1 MTRAFASS
9 KVRTVQGNRS
19 WAGLKRGNTRMAI
32 WDQVYD
38 PLNNKFLSTAI
49 AALPIVLLLVMIAS
63 NKVKTYWAA
72 AIALVLT
79 ILVAA
84 FIFTMPAP
92 MAIKSAGLGAVDG
105 FCKIGWII
113 LNVLFLYRLT
123 VEKGLFAVF
132 QHSLGRITADRRLQ
146 ILLICF
152 CFGAF
157 FEGAAGFG
165 TPVAVC
171 TAMMMGLGFSPL
183 TSAAMALFANTAT
196 VAFGAIGAPII
207 GLSASSGID
216 TTTLGKAIGIQ
227 SLPFSMLMPF
237 FMLWMFCGWKKT
249 FQVLPAI
256 LVAAISFSVPQFIF
270 SYYVSPFI
278 VDVAAGGISLA
289 CMVAFLRVW
298 KPAQIMTD
306 PTLRFPDDSHSEVKP
321 PAPLNEL
328 PNARQVFNAWL
339 PWIILCVILAFWAS
353 DYWKHLVA
361 PLALKFPIPGLDKM
375 IMAVPPVVRVPT
387 AQPGVF
393 LFSYLTYSGT
403 GVLLSGII
411 AGLLMGF
418 SPAALVRSWFKTIYA
433 VRFALI
439 TITLMLS
446 LATLTGS
453 SGIQGTLGL
462 AFAATGALFPFFS
475 AVLGWLGVA
484 ATGSDTSANVL
495 FGGLQVVAAHQAG
508 FNPVLMAAANSTGG
522 CMGKIIAIS
531 SIVIASAA
539 TGWTGSEGKILRF
552 VFPAAVFWGVLVGL
566 LVMLQAYFIPG
577 TVPILP

>member
-1 MTRAFASS
+1 MGAWS
-9 KVRTVQGNRS
+9 
-19 WAGLKRGNTRMAI
+19 
-32 WDQVYD
+32 QVYD
-38 PLNNKFLSTAI
+38 PFHNTAVSTAV
-49 AALPIVLLLVMIAS
+49 AAVPILLLLVLIAS
-63 NKVKTYWAA
+63 NKVKTHWAA
-72 AIALVLT
+72 AIALALT
-79 ILVAA
+79 LVVTIFA
-84 FIFTMPAP
+84 FTMPAE
-92 MAIKSAGLGAVDG
+92 MAVKSAALGAVDG

-132 QHSLGRITADRRLQ
+132 QHSLGRITNDRRLQ

-171 TAMMMGLGFSPL
+171 AAMMMGLGFSPL

-216 TTTLGKAIGIQ
+216 TMTLGKAIGIQ
-227 SLPFSMLMPF
+227 SMPFTLLMPL
-237 FMLWMFCGWKKT
+237 FMLWVFCGWKKT
-249 FQVLPAI
+249 MAVLPAVI
-256 LVAAISFSVPQFIF
+256 VAAVSFAIPQFIF

-289 CMVAFLRVW
+289 CFVLFMRVW
-298 KPAQIMTD
+298 KPAEIMTD
-306 PTLRFPDDSHSEVKP
+306 PTARYADNSHSDMKP
-321 PAPLNEL
+321 PAPLAEL
-328 PNARQVFNAWL
+328 PTGRQVFDAWL
-339 PWIILCVILAFWAS
+339 PWVILCVVLAFWAS
-353 DYWKHLVA
+353 DYWKHLGNLWFD
-361 PLALKFPIPGLDKM
+361 PKFPIPGLDKM
-375 IMAVPPVVRVPT
+375 VLAVPPVVRAAVPQ
-387 AQPGVF
+387 AGVF
-393 LFSYLTYSGT
+393 SFTFLTYSGT
-403 GVLLSGII
+403 GVLLSAII
-411 AGLLMGF
+411 AGLTMGF
-418 SPAALVRSWFKTIYA
+418 SPLALVKNWLKTIYA

-453 SGIQGTLGL
+453 SGLQGTLGL
-462 AFAATGALFPFFS
+462 AFAATGPLFPFFS

-495 FGGLQVVAAHQAG
+495 FGGLQVVAANHAG

-522 CMGKIIAIS
+522 CMGKIIAVS
-531 SIVIASAA
+531 SLVIAVAA
-539 TGWTGSEGKILRF
+539 TGWHGSEGKILRF
-552 VFPAAVFWGVLVGL
+552 VFPYAVFWGVLVGL
-566 LVMLQAYFIPG
+566 MVMLQAYLLPW
-577 TVPILP
+577 TVPVLPG

>member
-1 MTRAFASS
+1 ME
-9 KVRTVQGNRS
+9 
-19 WAGLKRGNTRMAI
+19 I
-32 WDQVYD
+32 WNQVYD
-38 PLNNKFLSTAI
+38 PLNNKLLSTAV
-49 AALPIVLLLVMIAS
+49 AALPIVLLLGMIAS

-79 ILVAA
+79 ILVAH
-84 FIFTMPAP
+84 FVFTMPAD
-92 MAIKSAGLGAVDG
+92 MALKSAGLGAVDG

-171 TAMMMGLGFSPL
+171 AAMMMGLGFSPL

-216 TTTLGKAIGIQ
+216 TVTLGKAIGIQ
-227 SLPFSMLMPF
+227 SVPFSFLMPF
-237 FMLWMFCGWKKT
+237 FMLWVFCGWKKT
-249 FQVLPAI
+249 FAVTPAV
-256 LVAAISFSVPQFIF
+256 LVAALSFAIPQFVF

-289 CMVAFLRVW
+289 CMVLFLRVW
-298 KPAQIMTD
+298 KPAEIMTD
-306 PTLRFPDDSHSEVKP
+306 PTARYADNSHSDMKA
-321 PAPLNEL
+321 PAPLEAL
-328 PNARQVFNAWL
+328 PSGKQVFDAWL
-339 PWIILCVILAFWAS
+339 PWVILCLVLAFWAS
-353 DYWKHLVA
+353 DYWKHLAGILFA
-361 PLALKFPIPGLDKM
+361 PKFPIPGLDKM

-387 AQPGVF
+387 AQAGAFVF
-393 LFSYLTYSGT
+393 TFLSYSGT
-403 GVLLSGII
+403 GVLVSGII

-418 SPAALVRSWFKTIYA
+418 SPVALVTRWFRTWYA

-453 SGIQGTLGL
+453 SGMQATLGL
-462 AFAATGALFPFFS
+462 AFAATGSLFPFFS

-522 CMGKIIAIS
+522 CMGKIIAIA
-531 SIVIASAA
+531 SIVIAVAA
-539 TGWTGSEGKILRF
+539 TGWQGSEGKILRF
-552 VFPAAVFWGVLVGL
+552 VFPYAVFWGVLVGL
-566 LVMLQAYFIPG
+566 LVMLQAYVFPWSVPTLPG
-577 TVPILP
+577 M

>member
-1 MTRAFASS
+1 MSI
-9 KVRTVQGNRS
+9 
-19 WAGLKRGNTRMAI
+19 WAQN
-32 WDQVYD
+32 YD
-38 PLNNKFLSTAI
+38 PFHNHILSTVV
-49 AALPIVLLLVMIAS
+49 AAVPILLLLIMIAT
-63 NKVKTYWAA
+63 NKVKAYWAA
-72 AIALVLT
+72 GIALVLT
-79 ILVAA
+79 ILVATTV
-84 FIFTMPAP
+84 FTMPVD
-92 MAIKSAGLGAVDG
+92 MALKSAGLGALDG

-132 QHSLGRITADRRLQ
+132 QHSLGRITPDRRLQ
-146 ILLICF
+146 ILLIAF

-165 TPVAVC
+165 TPVAVVA
-171 TAMMMGLGFSPL
+171 AMLMGLGFSPL

-196 VAFGAIGAPII
+196 VAFGAIGAPIQ
-207 GLSASSGID
+207 GLVSSSGID
-216 TTTLGKAIGIQ
+216 AMTLGKAIGIQ
-227 SLPFSMLMPF
+227 SVPFSFLMPF
-237 FMLWMFCGWKKT
+237 FMLWIFCGWKKT
-249 FQVLPAI
+249 FAVTPAI
-256 LVAAISFSVPQFIF
+256 MVAALSFSIPQFFF

-289 CMVAFLRVW
+289 SMVLFLRVW
-298 KPAQIMTD
+298 KPKEILTNPAM
-306 PTLRFPDDSHSEVKP
+306 RFPDDSHSDVKP

-328 PNARQVFNAWL
+328 PNARQVFNAWV
-339 PWIILCVILAFWAS
+339 PWIILCVVLAFWAT
-353 DYWKHLVA
+353 DYWKHLAAILFA
-361 PLALKFPIPGLDKM
+361 PKFPIPGLDKM

-387 AQPGVF
+387 AQAGVF
-393 LFSYLTYSGT
+393 AFTFLTYSGT

-411 AGLLMGF
+411 SGLLMGF
-418 SPAALVRSWFKTIYA
+418 SPVALVKAWFKTIYA

-462 AFAATGALFPFFS
+462 AFAGTGALFPFFS

-495 FGGLQVVAAHQAG
+495 FGGLQVVAANTAG

-522 CMGKIIAIS
+522 CMGKIIAVS
-531 SIVIASAA
+531 SIVIATAA
-539 TGWTGSEGKILRF
+539 TGWQGSEGKILRF
-552 VFPAAVFWGVLVGL
+552 VFPAAVFWGILVGL
-566 LVMLQAYFIPG
+566 FIMLQAYVIPW
-577 TVPILP
+577 TVPVLPG

>member
-1 MTRAFASS
+1 MTW
-9 KVRTVQGNRS
+9 N
-19 WAGLKRGNTRMAI
+19 
-32 WDQVYD
+32 QVYD
-38 PLNNKFLSTAI
+38 PLNNQILSTAV
-49 AALPIVLLLVMIAS
+49 AAIPIVLLLLMIAS

-79 ILVAA
+79 ILVAS
-84 FIFTMPAP
+84 FVFTMPMD
-92 MAIKSAGLGAVDG
+92 MAVKSAALGAVDG

-132 QHSLGRITADRRLQ
+132 QHSLGRITNDRRLQ

-171 TAMMMGLGFSPL
+171 AAMMMGLGFSPL

-216 TTTLGKAIGIQ
+216 TMTLGKAIGIQ
-227 SLPFSMLMPF
+227 SMPFTILMPL
-237 FMLWMFCGWKKT
+237 FMLWVFCGWKKT
-249 FQVLPAI
+249 MDVLPAVI
-256 LVAAISFSVPQFIF
+256 VAALSFAIPQFIF

-289 CMVAFLRVW
+289 CFVGFLRVW
-298 KPAQIMTD
+298 QPAEVMTD
-306 PTLRFPDDSHSEVKP
+306 ATARFHDDSHSEVKP
-321 PAPLNEL
+321 PAPLAAL
-328 PNARQVFNAWL
+328 PTGRQVFDAWM
-339 PWIILCVILAFWAS
+339 PWVILCVVLAFWAS
-353 DYWKHLVA
+353 DFWKHLANLWFA
-361 PLALKFPIPGLDKM
+361 PKFPIPGLDKM
-375 IMAVPPVVRVPT
+375 IDAVPPVVRAATPQ
-387 AQPGVF
+387 AGVF
-393 LFSYLTYSGT
+393 SFTFLSYSGT
-403 GVLLSGII
+403 GVLLSAII
-411 AGLLMGF
+411 AGFLMGF
-418 SPAALVRSWFKTIYA
+418 SPAALVKHWLKTIYA
-433 VRFALI
+433 VRYALI

-453 SGIQGTLGL
+453 SGLQATLGL

-495 FGGLQVVAAHQAG
+495 FGGLQVVAANQAG

-531 SIVIASAA
+531 SLVIAVAA
-539 TGWTGSEGKILRF
+539 TGWQGSEGKILRF
-552 VFPAAVFWGVLVGL
+552 VFPYAVFWGVLVGL
-566 LVMLQAYFIPG
+566 MVMLQAYVFPWS
-577 TVPILP
+577 VPTLPM

>member
-1 MTRAFASS
+1 
-9 KVRTVQGNRS
+9 
-19 WAGLKRGNTRMAI
+19 MAI
-32 WDQVYD
+32 WNQVYD

-49 AALPIVLLLVMIAS
+49 AALPIVLLLGMIAS

-79 ILVAA
+79 ILVAH
-84 FIFTMPAP
+84 FVFTMPAD
-92 MAIKSAGLGAVDG
+92 MALKSAGLGAVDG

-132 QHSLGRITADRRLQ
+132 QHSLGRITGDRRLQ

-171 TAMMMGLGFSPL
+171 AAMMMGLGFSPL

-216 TTTLGKAIGIQ
+216 TATLGKAIGIQ
-227 SLPFSMLMPF
+227 SVPFSFLMPF
-237 FMLWMFCGWKKT
+237 FMLWVFCGWKKT
-249 FQVLPAI
+249 FAVTPAI
-256 LVAAISFSVPQFIF
+256 LVAALSFSIPQFVF

-289 CMVAFLRVW
+289 SMVLFLRVW
-298 KPAQIMTD
+298 KPAEIMTD
-306 PTLRFPDDSHSEVKP
+306 PTARYADNSHSDMKP
-321 PAPLNEL
+321 PAPLQEL
-328 PNARQVFNAWL
+328 PSGKQVFDAWL
-339 PWIILCVILAFWAS
+339 PWVILCVVLAFWAS
-353 DYWKHLVA
+353 DYWKHLAGILFA
-361 PLALKFPIPGLDKM
+361 PKFPIPGLDKM
-375 IMAVPPVVRVPT
+375 IMAVPPVVRTPT
-387 AQPGVF
+387 AQAGVF
-393 LFSYLTYSGT
+393 AFTFLSYSGT
-403 GVLLSGII
+403 GVLVSGII

-418 SPAALVRSWFKTIYA
+418 SPVALVTRWFKTWYA

-453 SGIQGTLGL
+453 SGMQATLGL
-462 AFAATGALFPFFS
+462 AFAATGSLFPFFS

-522 CMGKIIAIS
+522 CMGKIIAVA
-531 SIVIASAA
+531 SIVIAVAA
-539 TGWTGSEGKILRF
+539 TGWQGSEGKILRF
-552 VFPAAVFWGVLVGL
+552 VFPYAVFWGVMVGIF
-566 LVMLQAYFIPG
+566 VMLQAYVFPWSVPTLPG
-577 TVPILP
+577 M

>member
-1 MTRAFASS
+1 MT
-9 KVRTVQGNRS
+9 G
-19 WAGLKRGNTRMAI
+19 WAQN
-32 WDQVYD
+32 YD
-38 PLNNKFLSTAI
+38 PFNNAVISTTVAAI
-49 AALPIVLLLVMIAS
+49 PILLLLAMIAT
-63 NKVKTYWAA
+63 NKVKVYWAA
-72 AIALVLT
+72 AIALALTLASAVL
-79 ILVAA
+79 A
-84 FIFTMPAP
+84 FHMPAD
-92 MAIKSAGLGAVDG
+92 MAVKSAALGAVDG

-171 TAMMMGLGFSPL
+171 AAMMMGLGFSPL

-196 VAFGAIGAPII
+196 VAFGAIGAPIQ
-207 GLSASSGID
+207 GLVSSSGID
-216 TTTLGKAIGIQ
+216 AMTLGKAIGIQ
-227 SLPFSMLMPF
+227 SVPFSFLMPF
-237 FMLWMFCGWKKT
+237 FMLWVFCGARKT
-249 FQVLPAI
+249 MAVLPAI
-256 LVAAISFSVPQFIF
+256 MVAALSFSIPQFIF

-289 CMVAFLRVW
+289 CFVLFLRVW
-298 KPAQIMTD
+298 KPAELMTD
-306 PTLRFPDDSHSEVKP
+306 PTARFADNSHSDMKA
-321 PAPLNEL
+321 PAPLEAL
-328 PNARQVFNAWL
+328 PSGKQVFDAWI
-339 PWIILCVILAFWAS
+339 PWVILCVVLAFWAS
-353 DYWKHLVA
+353 DYWKHLASVLFA
-361 PLALKFPIPGLDKM
+361 PKFPIPGLDKM
-375 IMAVPPVVRVPT
+375 IMAMPPVVRAPT
-387 AQPGVF
+387 AQAGVF
-393 LFSYLTYSGT
+393 AFTFLTYSGT

-411 AGLLMGF
+411 SGLLMGF
-418 SPAALVRSWFKTIYA
+418 SPMALVNRWFKTIYA

-453 SGIQGTLGL
+453 SGIQATLGL
-462 AFAATGALFPFFS
+462 AFAATGAFFPFFS

-522 CMGKIIAIS
+522 CMGKIIAVS
-531 SIVIASAA
+531 SIVIAATA
-539 TGWTGSEGKILRF
+539 TGWQGSEGRILRF
-552 VFPAAVFWGVLVGL
+552 VFPYAVFWGVLVGL
-566 LVMLQAYFIPG
+566 LVMLQAYVIPW
-577 TVPILP
+577 TVPTLPGM

>member
-1 MTRAFASS
+1 MIPTAWS
-9 KVRTVQGNRS
+9 
-19 WAGLKRGNTRMAI
+19 
-32 WDQVYD
+32 QVYD
-38 PLNNKFLSTAI
+38 PFSNTVLSTAV
-49 AALPIVLLLVMIAS
+49 AALPIILLLLMIAS
-63 NKVKTYWAA
+63 NKIKTYWAA

-79 ILVAA
+79 GLVAVFA
-84 FIFTMPAP
+84 FHMPAD
-92 MAIKSAGLGAVDG
+92 MAVKSAALGAVDG

-132 QHSLGRITADRRLQ
+132 QHSLGRITNDRRLQ

-171 TAMMMGLGFSPL
+171 AAMMMGLGFSPL

-216 TTTLGKAIGIQ
+216 TMTLGKAIGIQ
-227 SLPFSMLMPF
+227 SLPFTLLMPL
-237 FMLWMFCGWKKT
+237 FMLWVFCGWKKT
-249 FQVLPAI
+249 LAVWPAI
-256 LVAAISFSVPQFIF
+256 VVAAVSFAIPQFIF
-270 SYYVSPFI
+270 SYYISPFI

-289 CMVAFLRVW
+289 CFVGFMRVW
-298 KPAQIMTD
+298 KPAEIMTD
-306 PTLRFPDDSHSEVKP
+306 PTARYADDSHSDMKP
-321 PAPLNEL
+321 TPPLAAL
-328 PNARQVFNAWL
+328 PTGQQVFSAWL
-339 PWIILCVILAFWAS
+339 PWIILCVVLAFWAS
-353 DYWKHLVA
+353 DYWKHLA
-361 PLALKFPIPGLDKM
+361 SLIYSPKFPIPGLDKM
-375 IMAVPPVVRVPT
+375 ILAVPPVVRVAAPQ
-387 AQPGVF
+387 AGVF
-393 LFSYLTYSGT
+393 SFTLLAYSGT
-403 GVLLSGII
+403 GVLLSGLI
-411 AGLLMGF
+411 AGTIMGF
-418 SPAALVRSWFKTIYA
+418 SPMALVTRWFKTIYA
-433 VRFALI
+433 VRYALI

-453 SGIQGTLGL
+453 SGLQGTLGL
-462 AFAATGALFPFFS
+462 AFAATGVLFPFFS

-495 FGGLQVVAAHQAG
+495 FGGLQVVAANKAG

-531 SIVIASAA
+531 SLVIAVAA

-552 VFPAAVFWGVLVGL
+552 VFPYAVFWGVLVGIM
-566 LVMLQAYFIPG
+566 VMLQAYVFPW
-577 TVPILP
+577 TVPPMPM

>member
-1 MTRAFASS
+1 MPTE
-9 KVRTVQGNRS
+9 
-19 WAGLKRGNTRMAI
+19 MA
-32 WDQVYD
+32 
-38 PLNNKFLSTAI
+38 L
-49 AALPIVLLLVMIAS
+49 
-63 NKVKTYWAA
+63 
-72 AIALVLT
+72 
-79 ILVAA
+79 
-84 FIFTMPAP
+84 
-92 MAIKSAGLGAVDG
+92 KSAGLGAVDG

-146 ILLICF
+146 ILLIAF

-165 TPVAVC
+165 TPVAVVS
-171 TAMMMGLGFSPL
+171 AMLMGLGFSPL

-196 VAFGAIGAPII
+196 VAFGAIGAPIQ
-207 GLSASSGID
+207 GLVASSGID
-216 TTTLGKAIGIQ
+216 AMTLGKAIGIQ
-227 SLPFSMLMPF
+227 SVPFSFLMPF

-249 FQVLPAI
+249 FAVTPAI
-256 LVAAISFSVPQFIF
+256 LVAALSFSIPQFIF

-298 KPAQIMTD
+298 KPAEILTD
-306 PTLRFPDDSHSEVKP
+306 PTMRFPDDSHSEVKI
-321 PAPLNEL
+321 PAPLEAL
-328 PNARQVFNAWL
+328 PTAQQVIRAWT
-339 PWIILCVILAFWAS
+339 PWVILCVVLAFWAT
-353 DYWKHLVA
+353 DYWKHLAAVLFA
-361 PLALKFPIPGLDKM
+361 PKFPIPGLDKM
-375 IMAVPPVVRVPT
+375 IMAMPPVVRAPT
-387 AQPGVF
+387 AQAGVF
-393 LFSYLTYSGT
+393 LFSFLTYSGT
-403 GVLLSGII
+403 GVLLSGIV
-411 AGLLMGF
+411 AGTLMGF
-418 SPAALVRSWFKTIYA
+418 SPIALVKSWFKTIYA

-462 AFAATGALFPFFS
+462 AFAGTGVLFPFFS

-495 FGGLQVVAAHQAG
+495 FGGLQVVAANTAH

-552 VFPAAVFWGVLVGL
+552 VFPAAVFWGILVGL
-566 LVMLQAYFIPG
+566 LVMLQAYVIPW
-577 TVPILP
+577 TVPVLPGM

>member
-1 MTRAFASS
+1 ML
-9 KVRTVQGNRS
+9 G
-19 WAGLKRGNTRMAI
+19 WAQN
-32 WDQVYD
+32 YD
-38 PLNNKFLSTAI
+38 PFNNTVISTVVAAI
-49 AALPIVLLLVMIAS
+49 PILLLLAMIAT
-63 NKVKTYWAA
+63 NKVKVYWAA
-72 AIALVLT
+72 AIALILT
-79 ILVAA
+79 LLSAIFA
-84 FIFTMPAP
+84 FHMPAD
-92 MAIKSAGLGAVDG
+92 MAVKSAALGAVDG

-171 TAMMMGLGFSPL
+171 AAMMMGLGFSPL

-196 VAFGAIGAPII
+196 VAFGAIGAPIQ
-207 GLSASSGID
+207 GLVSSSGID
-216 TTTLGKAIGIQ
+216 AMTLGKAIGIQ
-227 SLPFSMLMPF
+227 SVPFSFLMPF
-237 FMLWMFCGWKKT
+237 FMLWVFCGRKKT
-249 FQVLPAI
+249 LAVTPAI
-256 LVAAISFSVPQFIF
+256 LVAALSFSIPQFIF

-289 CMVAFLRVW
+289 CFVLFLRVW
-298 KPAQIMTD
+298 QPAELMSD
-306 PTLRFPDDSHSEVKP
+306 PTARYADNSHSDMKA
-321 PAPLNEL
+321 PAPLEAL
-328 PNARQVFNAWL
+328 PSGKQVFDAWL
-339 PWIILCVILAFWAS
+339 PWVILCVVLAFWAS
-353 DYWKHLVA
+353 DYWKHLASVLFA
-361 PLALKFPIPGLDKM
+361 PKFPIPGLDKM
-375 IMAVPPVVRVPT
+375 IMAMPPVVRAPT

-393 LFSYLTYSGT
+393 IFSFLTYSGT
-403 GVLLSGII
+403 GVLVSGII

-418 SPAALVRSWFKTIYA
+418 SPVALVKSWFKTIYA

-453 SGIQGTLGL
+453 SGIQATLGL
-462 AFAATGALFPFFS
+462 AFAATGAFFPFFS

-522 CMGKIIAIS
+522 CMGKIIAVS
-531 SIVIASAA
+531 SIVIAATA
-539 TGWTGSEGKILRF
+539 TGWQGSEGKILRF
-552 VFPAAVFWGVLVGL
+552 VFPYAIFWGVLVGL
-566 LVMLQAYFIPG
+566 MVMLQAYVLPW
-577 TVPILP
+577 TVPTLPGM

>member
-1 MTRAFASS
+1 MLA
-9 KVRTVQGNRS
+9 
-19 WAGLKRGNTRMAI
+19 WAQN
-32 WDQVYD
+32 YD
-38 PLNNKFLSTAI
+38 PFHNPALSTVVAAI
-49 AALPIVLLLVMIAS
+49 PILLLLAMIAT
-63 NKVKTYWAA
+63 NKVKVYWAA

-79 ILVAA
+79 LLTAVFA
-84 FIFTMPAP
+84 FHMPAD
-92 MAIKSAGLGAVDG
+92 MAAKSAALGAVDG

-171 TAMMMGLGFSPL
+171 AAMMMGLGFSPL

-196 VAFGAIGAPII
+196 VAFGAIGAPIQ
-207 GLSASSGID
+207 GLVASTGID
-216 TTTLGKAIGIQ
+216 AMTLGKAIGIQ
-227 SLPFSMLMPF
+227 SAPFSFLMPF
-237 FMLWMFCGWKKT
+237 FMLWVFCGVRKT
-249 FQVLPAI
+249 LAVWPAI
-256 LVAAISFSVPQFIF
+256 LVAALSFAIPQFIF

-289 CMVAFLRVW
+289 CFVLFLRVW
-298 KPAQIMTD
+298 KPAELLTD
-306 PTLRFPDDSHSEVKP
+306 PTARYADTSHSDMKP
-321 PAPLNEL
+321 PAPLEAL
-328 PNARQVFNAWL
+328 PSGREVFNAWL
-339 PWIILCVILAFWAS
+339 PWVILCVVLAFWAS
-353 DYWKHLVA
+353 DYWKHLAAVLFA
-361 PLALKFPIPGLDKM
+361 PKFPIPGLDKM
-375 IMAVPPVVRVPT
+375 IMAMPPVVRAPT

-393 LFSYLTYSGT
+393 AFTFLTYSGT

-418 SPAALVRSWFKTIYA
+418 SPAALVTRWFRTIYA

-453 SGIQGTLGL
+453 SGMQATLGL

-475 AVLGWLGVA
+475 AILGWLGVA

-531 SIVIASAA
+531 SIVIAVAA
-539 TGWTGSEGKILRF
+539 TGWQGSEGRILRF
-552 VFPAAVFWGVLVGL
+552 VFPYAVFWGVLVGL
-566 LVMLQAYFIPG
+566 LVMLQAYVIPW
-577 TVPILP
+577 TVPLLPGM